1 MSPLGA
7 NSISIGALNFALGMN
22 RSMDT
27 RSPFLSMVTAMIQ
40 CRMNS

>member
-1 MSPLGA
+1 MSPLGP
-7 NSISIGALNFALGMN
+7 NSISIGALNVAVGMN

-27 RSPFLSMVTAMIQ
+27 RSPLVSMVTAIIQ